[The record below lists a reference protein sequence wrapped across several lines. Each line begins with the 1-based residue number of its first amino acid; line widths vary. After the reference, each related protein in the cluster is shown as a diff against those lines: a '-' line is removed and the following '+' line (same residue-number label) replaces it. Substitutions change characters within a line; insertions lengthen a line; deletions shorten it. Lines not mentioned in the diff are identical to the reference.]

1 MTHPSRTPPPSGMG
15 AAATNLQTIVE
26 IERKSQDTRSRVQV
40 FTDRITAAA
49 SSFPFIVVHVMWFVA
64 WIAFNT
70 WSSRRFD
77 TFPFNLLTML
87 VSLEAILLTAFVLM
101 SQNHLTLLAD
111 RRAHLDLQVN
121 LLAERELTAI
131 LKAVCLISDKI
142 GVDVSQCDTNL
153 NELLG
158 RTDVRQLSEQVTEE
172 LTHPGAT
179 PSARI

>member
-1 MTHPSRTPPPSGMG
+1 MTYSTQTQSQSATG
-15 AAATNLQTIVE
+15 AAATNLRTIVE
-26 IERKSQDTRSRVQV
+26 IERKSHENRSPVQV
-40 FTDRITAAA
+40 FTDHITAAA
-49 SSFPFIVVHVMWFVA
+49 SSFPFIVVHVIWFLA

-70 WSSRRFD
+70 LSPRRFD
-77 TFPFNLLTML
+77 VFPFNLLTMV

-142 GVDVSQCDTNL
+142 GVDVRQCDTNL
-153 NELLG
+153 DELLG
-158 RTDVRQLSEQVTEE
+158 RTDVKKLSDQVSEE
-172 LTHPGAT
+172 LTHSGT
-179 PSARI
+179 PPVARA